1 MLLVA
6 MLLCVRPPGWGHLQT
21 FRATFLDAE
30 IPSAA
35 DLDRATDIAVSKPYW
50 NPRAVDLQAR
60 AAVRQ
65 LLQDA
70 FEGTRPP

>member
-1 MLLVA
+1 M
-6 MLLCVRPPGWGHLQT
+6 RIKSE
-21 FRATFLDAE
+21 LDA
-30 IPSAA
+30 IRGGAPVALRDIGMKAS

-50 NPRAVDLQAR
+50 NPRAVDLKAR

-70 FEGTRPP
+70 FERARPP